1 LKKGNIMH
9 LKYTILYVD
18 NVQETI
24 EFFEKAFEVKRKMI
38 HESGDYGELDTG
50 STILSFSSRTLMKQL
65 GKSVGTPNPERPV
78 FEIAFETENV
88 RLSFERAKK
97 AGAQVVQEVRDEA
110 WGQTTSYVSDRNGF
124 LIEICSP
131 VSGAS

>member
-1 LKKGNIMH
+1 MH

-24 EFFEKAFEVKRKMI
+24 EFFEKAFGLKRKMI

-50 STILSFSSRTLMKQL
+50 PTTLSFSSKALMKTL
-65 GKSVGTPNPERPV
+65 GKSPGNPSPDKPV
-78 FEIAFETENV
+78 FEIAFETSDVPSALEK
-88 RLSFERAKK
+88 AKM
-97 AGAQVVQEVRDEA
+97 AGARVIQEVKDEP
-110 WGQTTSYVSDRNGF
+110 WGQITSYVTDNNGF

-131 VSGAS
+131 VAGTS